1 MNRVN
6 RVREEHGHNINDWYT
21 ATRDSQTL
29 SELSEDIHMYAYTD
43 DQPKSN
49 THVTD
54 SSSQSHGNGQSW
66 PSPRHEPSY
75 QQMQPR
81 QFQPTHNNPPQNT
94 ASSNGFGPNHRNH
107 QAAPYAREVSQYTNT
122 FGAAHHQMGD
132 GQSIAS
138 SNLYGRQPSSG
149 LNSAIYTQDPILT
162 QKQHTP
168 YSNRPEH
175 PNYNPHSKLVVMTDL
190 PKSVELED
198 PRAYESRPVTASTIG
213 SAQPLNSSYS
223 GDLYSKHSRQH
234 LVTSHGNMSARDE
247 KRYPDLVSPP
257 SAYTPPEPPT
267 ASSTQYSNM
276 TQVSRNKSVN
286 DRYKARKAGGDSC
299 MGECC
304 EGCCG
309 ACMRCACC
317 SACCCMGPIITTTI
331 VILVM
336 VGIAL
341 ALYFNWDRIID
352 AVKGSSNGDPG
363 TDTPTAAAAAA
374 AAATPAA
381 ARDLVM
387 HIAALARRGY

>member
-6 RVREEHGHNINDWYT
+6 RVREEHGYNVNDWYT
-21 ATRDSQTL
+21 ATRESKTL
-29 SELSEDIHMYAYTD
+29 SDMSEDIHMYAYTD
-43 DQPKSN
+43 DQNNSAHA
-49 THVTD
+49 TE
-54 SSSQSHGNGQSW
+54 SSSQSHGSSRNW

-75 QQMQPR
+75 QQMQAQR
-81 QFQPTHNNPPQNT
+81 LQPMYNNPPRNT
-94 ASSNGFGPNHRNH
+94 AGSNGLKPNSGNYS
-107 QAAPYAREVSQYTNT
+107 AAPYTREISQYSST
-122 FGAAHHQMGD
+122 FGTARHNMGD
-132 GQSIAS
+132 DRSIAS
-138 SNLYGRQPSSG
+138 SNLYGHQPSSG
-149 LNSAIYTQDPILT
+149 LSSAIYTQDPIPM
-162 QKQHTP
+162 QKHHAP
-168 YSNRPEH
+168 YSSHPETS
-175 PNYNPHSKLVVMTDL
+175 NSNQHSKLVVMTDL
-190 PKSVELED
+190 PRDVEPDD
-198 PRAYESRPVTASTIG
+198 PYTYESRPVTASTIG
-213 SAQPLNSSYS
+213 SAQPLSSSYS

-234 LVTSHGNMSARDE
+234 LVASHGNMSARDE

-257 SAYTPPEPPT
+257 SAYAPPEPPT

-317 SACCCMGPIITTTI
+317 SVCCCMGPIITTIII
-331 VILVM
+331 VLVM

-352 AVKGSSNGDPG
+352 AVKGTSNSDPAA
-363 TDTPTAAAAAA
+363 DTPAAAAPV
-374 AAATPAA
+374 ATPAA

-387 HIAALARRGY
+387 HIAALARRAR